1 MEWCRVQQ
9 LLVEFSH
16 HINLFFS
23 LSPLPCQGSPLF
35 LPHLSGASK
44 SPSSPPTRTRCGAV
58 LAEETRERRAVSRL
72 SSDSSRFCL
81 PSARGSRTCIP
92 PPGRTG
98 PDAFARSAGFQSAS
112 SSSILFIPSSV
123 SVRSLGVGV
132 LFLDFFFGLRIF
144 LEGFNL
150 RCNFPEGIE
159 IVLI

>member
-1 MEWCRVQQ
+1 M
-9 LLVEFSH
+9 
-16 HINLFFS
+16 
-23 LSPLPCQGSPLF
+23 
-35 LPHLSGASK
+35 
-44 SPSSPPTRTRCGAV
+44 
-58 LAEETRERRAVSRL
+58 RRAVSRL
-72 SSDSSRFCL
+72 SFDSSRFCL
-81 PSARGSRTCIP
+81 PSARGARTCIP

-150 RCNFPEGIE
+150 RCNFPEGI
-159 IVLI
+159 

>member
-1 MEWCRVQQ
+1 M
-9 LLVEFSH
+9 
-16 HINLFFS
+16 
-23 LSPLPCQGSPLF
+23 
-35 LPHLSGASK
+35 
-44 SPSSPPTRTRCGAV
+44 
-58 LAEETRERRAVSRL
+58 RRAVSRL
-72 SSDSSRFCL
+72 SFDSSRFCL
-81 PSARGSRTCIP
+81 PSARGARTCIP

-150 RCNFPEGIE
+150 RFFS
-159 IVLI
+159 